1 MPRCCTTS
9 CCLDPTTSLRRAPG
23 AARTNGRSLDQA
35 QHTTSRPQDLDYDS
49 PELDQTDV
57 AVQDVQLS
65 EQGRTARLQ
74 LPLVPGFVYRLS
86 IDVPGA
92 DGASFL
98 NQDAWYTLHA
108 VPR

>member
-1 MPRCCTTS
+1 M
-9 CCLDPTTSLRRAPG
+9 
-23 AARTNGRSLDQA
+23 
-35 QHTTSRPQDLDYDS
+35 
-49 PELDQTDV
+49 
-57 AVQDVQLS
+57 QDVQLS